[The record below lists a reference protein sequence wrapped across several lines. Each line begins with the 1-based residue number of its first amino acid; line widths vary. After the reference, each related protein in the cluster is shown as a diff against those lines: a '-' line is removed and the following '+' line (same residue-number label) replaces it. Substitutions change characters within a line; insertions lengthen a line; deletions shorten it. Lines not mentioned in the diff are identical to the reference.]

1 MINEKENSTITITCL
16 DNIKFTACYIYPN
29 NVNRGIYIIG
39 PYVSHKSKDIDILY
53 KPSCCIPH
61 LISLLGNIAEDS
73 PYIKQKQAISK
84 IPYSLHVKK
93 ALDYIDARYNE
104 SITLE
109 DISDYLKINRCY
121 FCSIIKKET
130 GKTFSQLL
138 NEIRIEKSK
147 ELLLQE
153 NSSILDVA
161 LSVGFNNQNYYNM
174 TFKKL
179 TNMTPLEFRN
189 SKAQ

>member
-1 MINEKENSTITITCL
+1 M
-16 DNIKFTACYIYPN
+16 
-29 NVNRGIYIIG
+29 
-39 PYVSHKSKDIDILY
+39 
-53 KPSCCIPH
+53 
-61 LISLLGNIAEDS
+61 
-73 PYIKQKQAISK
+73 
-84 IPYSLHVKK
+84 
-93 ALDYIDARYNE
+93 DYIDARYNE

-138 NEIRIEKSK
+138 NEVRIEKSK

-174 TFKKL
+174 TFKRL

-189 SKAQ
+189 SKVQ

>member
-1 MINEKENSTITITCL
+1 MINKKEDSTITITCL
-16 DNIKFTACYIYPN
+16 DNIRFTACYICPN

-39 PYVSHKSKDIDILY
+39 PYTSCKSNDIDILY

-73 PYIKQKQAISK
+73 PYIKQKQAINK

-93 ALDYIDARYNE
+93 AIDYIDARYNE

-130 GKTFSQLL
+130 GKTFSRLL

-189 SKAQ
+189 SKVQ